1 MEDKKQSKAS
11 IILDGVCGLIMVVCT
26 LVYLLIGFIAK
37 IWQPTWVVFV
47 IGGFVCAI
55 IGIIKD
61 TILKVKA
68 QDQQKPFE
76 Q

>member
-11 IILDGVCGLIMVVCT
+11 IILDAVCGLVMVVCT
-26 LVYLLIGFIAK
+26 LVYLLIGFIAN
-37 IWQPTWVVFV
+37 IWHPTWVVFV
-47 IGGFVCAI
+47 IGAFVCAI

-61 TILKVKA
+61 TILKVKT

-76 Q
+76 E